1 MEEVIHGLEL
11 KQKRK
16 IPKCH
21 MLTIL
26 EFLNLVYWN
35 DNIGNALLAWAL
47 PSSLSD
53 LISGEENYQQMEKNN
68 PMCWLNEK
76 PTRPS
81 HKEEMSQSSVSFNW
95 HDTCNRKGLYL
106 HSAWQH
112 TTQVFKAGEPIGDTV
127 CHKQIPSRLLDTF
140 HFNPICKTLTFL
152 INCESKSPGFARLCV
167 KCKRE
172 YLNLS
177 VNKQTHKS
185 KARWGESSS
194 QYPGCNPCLLFN
206 FKMTNQWQ
214 NGIK

>member
-1 MEEVIHGLEL
+1 MSHVDNFRIFKFSLL
-11 KQKRK
+11 KWQYWKCTACLSIAFQPVWSNLKRRK
-16 IPKCH
+16 LP
-21 MLTIL
+21 
-26 EFLNLVYWN
+26 
-35 DNIGNALLAWAL
+35 GN
-47 PSSLSD
+47 
-53 LISGEENYQQMEKNN
+53 GKNN
-68 PMCWLNEK
+68 PTCWLNEK

-81 HKEEMSQSSVSFNW
+81 HKEEMSQSSVFFNW

-185 KARWGESSS
+185 KARWGESST